1 MSKIK
6 QISSVNNS
14 YYAQQSRDRHKHQE
28 KKLNKI
34 IFNQNNKNLPS
45 AKKATYSSF
54 IIDALKGCTKTLK
67 KLFKLI

>member
-1 MSKIK
+1 MSKIPG
-6 QISSVNNS
+6 ITTS
-14 YYAQQSRDRHKHQE
+14 YYAQQSRARHIHQE